1 MKVPTSN
8 NQSNFPQYHHP
19 PSAKYSR
26 LQSKKSFLKI
36 IQLKLSLFLFIL
48 AIHLTLSDHFT
59 VATSGIAASAT
70 SLNRHKRN
78 KVTSAGNGIDKN
90 RMVMDMSK
98 MRQRPLSGNDIKEDH
113 PLSVG
118 STGIDTR
125 GGGLSDI
132 ATKRHLHGKVK
143 VQDDATKSTAATAA
157 APSTAVTA
165 TGLTSAAASTA
176 VIIDSSSLPMRSKIR
191 NVIFPVH
198 GKQEVTKFLLIGSIK
213 FFVILAL
220 TLTRDNK
227 DTMVVTECGAE
238 AIAFLKIYGVLP
250 AAALFI
256 ALYSKMATILDKK
269 PLFYAT
275 CIPFFAFFFLFDTV
289 IYPNRSSIQ
298 PSLSTVQSLFGIQES
313 SLSSSSK
320 DSGASV
326 IFSKL
331 FANWTSAL
339 FYIIAEVYSS
349 VSVGILF
356 WQYANDVVPVSQAKR
371 FYPLFAQM
379 SGLAPILAGQYV
391 VRYASRAKDFGE
403 SLHRLTWMVTF
414 SGVMI
419 CLFYKWSNDYIEKV
433 AILETRDEGGKESQ
447 PQKKKKKKAKMTMV
461 ESAKFLASSE
471 YLRLIATL
479 VLGYGLSIN
488 FTDIIFKSIVK
499 RQYPDPLDYQRFMG
513 NFSSVVGL
521 STCIV
526 IFLGVHAIRILGWRM
541 GALAT
546 PVVMAILAFPYFS
559 SILVGLDSPT
569 SLRIAVIFGT
579 IQALLSK
586 TTKYALFD
594 PTTQMAYIPLDEES
608 KVKGKAAIEV
618 LGSRIGKSGGSL
630 IQQGLVLVFG
640 NIINAAPVLVVL
652 YYSVLTWWAYSANR
666 LGSLFLAKT
675 AMQEEKKE
683 HKP

>member
-1 MKVPTSN
+1 MTTIVQP
-8 NQSNFPQYHHP
+8 
-19 PSAKYSR
+19 
-26 LQSKKSFLKI
+26 
-36 IQLKLSLFLFIL
+36 
-48 AIHLTLSDHFT
+48 
-59 VATSGIAASAT
+59 
-70 SLNRHKRN
+70 
-78 KVTSAGNGIDKN
+78 
-90 RMVMDMSK
+90 
-98 MRQRPLSGNDIKEDH
+98 
-113 PLSVG
+113 G
-118 STGIDTR
+118 STTMTLQRRKSSRR
-125 GGGLSDI
+125 GGGRHKSDTTSMPSVRGGGQAI
-132 ATKRHLHGKVK
+132 NGKKNGGHAITDSSNSVIPH
-143 VQDDATKSTAATAA
+143 DATSTTLATAN
-157 APSTAVTA
+157 PSK
-165 TGLTSAAASTA
+165 L
-176 VIIDSSSLPMRSKIR
+176 R
-191 NVIFPVH
+191 NALFPIY
-198 GKQEVTKFLLIGSIK
+198 GNEITKFFLVGSIK

-250 AAALFI
+250 AATFFI
-256 ALYSKMATILDKK
+256 GVYTKMATILEKK
-269 PLFYAT
+269 TLFYTT
-275 CIPFFAFFFLFDTV
+275 CIPFFAFFFLFDAV
-289 IYPNRSSIQ
+289 IYPNRGSIQ
-298 PSLSTVQSLFGIQES
+298 PSLSTMQSILGIS
-313 SLSSSSK
+313 SSESSSSP
-320 DSGASV
+320 GASA
-326 IFSKL
+326 IFAKL

-356 WQYANDVVPVSQAKR
+356 WQYANDVVTVKQAKR

-379 SGLAPILAGQYV
+379 SGLAPVFAGQYV

-403 SLHRLTWMVTF
+403 SLHRITWMVTF

-419 CLFYKWSNDYIEKV
+419 CLFYKWSNDYIDRTTAALKSVEVEKV
-433 AILETRDEGGKESQ
+433 NGGTTVQ
-447 PQKKKKKKAKMTMV
+447 PKKKKAKMTMM
-461 ESAKFLASSE
+461 ESTIFLASSK

-488 FTDIIFKSIVK
+488 FTEIMWKSIVK

-541 GALAT
+541 GALCT
-546 PVVMAILAFPYFS
+546 PVVMACMALPFFF
-559 SILVGLDSPT
+559 SILVGLDSPQ

-579 IQALLSK
+579 MQSLLSK

-594 PTTQMAYIPLDEES
+594 PTTQMAYIPLDDES

-652 YYSVLTWWAYSANR
+652 YYSVLAWWAFSANR
-666 LGSLFLAKT
+666 LSSLFYART
-675 AMQEEKKE
+675 ATQEQETKE
-683 HKP
+683 HEK